1 MKKCLALIMQ
11 KLLKLNDDT
20 IEHKILSPILS
31 PTYFKLTNRFG
42 ENTQ

>member
-20 IEHKILSPILS
+20 IEHKILSP
-31 PTYFKLTNRFG
+31 TYFKLTNRFG